1 MRSPGKGDPGFCS
14 FVGCFTRTVPSFCPQ
29 VVRRVVKWERDV
41 REREE
46 GVTERLLEDG
56 VNQRETETERKFVI
70 RF

>member
-1 MRSPGKGDPGFCS
+1 M
-14 FVGCFTRTVPSFCPQ
+14 PSFCPQ